1 MGQRWKSYRWGSQ
14 GGRRWALNTEPEVRT
29 QESSAP
35 TCFVTS
41 GQLLV
46 SEPCFFICKKVNSQ
60 KV

>member
-1 MGQRWKSYRWGSQ
+1 MGVT
-14 GGRRWALNTEPEVRT
+14 GGRRWALNTEPEVKT

-46 SEPCFFICKKVNSQ
+46 SEPCFFICKEVNSQ